1 MERSLTNRRTPMML
15 AVAFGAVALMLA
27 GVGIYGVLAYQVTQ
41 RTREMGIRMALGSDA
56 GAIFRLVIG
65 EGAALLAVGFF
76 LGLAG
81 VFALRRS
88 LATQLY
94 QVQPLDPPVVGLVAA
109 VLCTVGLIACA
120 VPARRASRINPLV
133 ALTDQ

>member
-1 MERSLTNRRTPMML
+1 MTLVWPSRRYL
-15 AVAFGAVALMLA
+15 ASYV
-27 GVGIYGVLAYQVTQ
+27 
-41 RTREMGIRMALGSDA
+41 
-56 GAIFRLVIG
+56 
-65 EGAALLAVGFF
+65 AALERGWSPDM
-76 LGLAG
+76 
-81 VFALRRS
+81 RRS

-94 QVQPLDPPVVGLVAA
+94 EVQPMDPPVVALVAA